1 MNSNKKMFIGS
12 AVCFAIFVLFTILV
26 KNVDVM
32 PVGPQFSA
40 VGFASLNK
48 AVADSLPYNEFMY
61 DVSEVLGYLAIL
73 TVGIF
78 GLFGIMQLF
87 IKKGFKNVD
96 KDLYILCGLYVCV
109 LASYVIFEKVIINYR
124 PVMIEG
130 ELEASYPSSHTMMS
144 VTFMLAAIQQFSMR
158 LKKANTRRLI
168 IAACAVIGIGIIV
181 TRFLSGV
188 HWVTDII
195 GAVLLSIAWFLMY
208 FGAIRTIYPQKSSD
222 QI

>member
-1 MNSNKKMFIGS
+1 MNSNKKLFIS
-12 AVCFAIFVLFTILV
+12 AAVCFVIFVVFTIMV
-26 KNVDVM
+26 KTVNVM

-48 AVADSLPYNEFMY
+48 AVAEKLPYNELMY
-61 DVSEVLGYLAIL
+61 DISEVLGYLAIL

-96 KDLYILCGLYVCV
+96 KDLYILCGLYACV
-109 LASYVIFEKVIINYR
+109 LASYVVFEKLIINYR
-124 PVMIEG
+124 PVILEG

-158 LKKANTRRLI
+158 LKKENTKRLVVI
-168 IAACAVIGIGIIV
+168 SCYVIGVGIIV

-188 HWVTDII
+188 HWLTDII
-195 GAVLLSIAWFLMY
+195 GALILSSAWFLLY
-208 FGAIRTIYPQKSSD
+208 LGAIKTIYPIKPGQS
-222 QI
+222 

>member
-12 AVCFAIFVLFTILV
+12 AVFFAMFVLFTILV
-26 KNVDVM
+26 KYVNVM
-32 PVGPQFSA
+32 PVGPQNSE

-48 AVADSLPYNEFMY
+48 AIADSLPYNEFMY

-109 LASYVIFEKVIINYR
+109 LSSYVLFEKIVINFR
-124 PVMIEG
+124 PVIIEG

-168 IAACAVIGIGIIV
+168 IAACAVISIGIII

-195 GAVLLSIAWFLMY
+195 GAILLSVAWFLMY
-208 FGAIRTIYPQKSSD
+208 FGAIRTIYPKKSND

>member
-12 AVCFAIFVLFTILV
+12 AVCFLLFVLFTILV
-26 KNVDVM
+26 KNVNVM
-32 PVGPQFSA
+32 PVGPQFSS
-40 VGFASLNK
+40 VGFASINK
-48 AVADSLPYNEFMY
+48 AVAESLPYNEFMY

-109 LASYVIFEKVIINYR
+109 LVSYVIFEKIVINYR
-124 PVMIEG
+124 PVIIEG

-158 LKKANTRRLI
+158 LKKANTRRLV
-168 IAACAVIGIGIIV
+168 IAACSIIGIGIIV

-195 GAVLLSIAWFLMY
+195 GAILLSIAWFLMY
-208 FGAIRTIYPQKSSD
+208 FGAIRTIYPKKSSD

>member
-168 IAACAVIGIGIIV
+168 IAACGVIGIGIIV

-195 GAVLLSIAWFLMY
+195 GAVLLSVAWFLMY

>member
-1 MNSNKKMFIGS
+1 MNSNKKLFIS
-12 AVCFAIFVLFTILV
+12 AAVCFVIFVVFTIMV
-26 KNVDVM
+26 KTVNVM

-48 AVADSLPYNEFMY
+48 AVAEKLPYNELMY
-61 DVSEVLGYLAIL
+61 DISEVLGYLAIL

-96 KDLYILCGLYVCV
+96 KDLYILCGLYACV
-109 LASYVIFEKVIINYR
+109 LASYVVFEKLIINYR
-124 PVMIEG
+124 PVILEG
-130 ELEASYPSSHTMMS
+130 ELEASYPYSHTMMS

-158 LKKANTRRLI
+158 LKKENTKRLVVI
-168 IAACAVIGIGIIV
+168 SCYVIGIGIIV

-188 HWVTDII
+188 HWLTDII
-195 GAVLLSIAWFLMY
+195 GALILSSAWFLLY
-208 FGAIRTIYPQKSSD
+208 LGAIKTIYPVKPGQS
-222 QI
+222 